1 MREYLKVASFLL
13 SVLVGVAGDPCS
25 DAGEMITEADVVHS
39 SPGYK
44 ADGTGTYTSGLIC
57 QWMIAAPVG
66 NVSLEHLI
74 FVVLKDDCV

>member
-1 MREYLKVASFLL
+1 MHEYLKFVSFLL

-57 QWMIAAPVG
+57 QWIITAPEG
-66 NVSLEHLI
+66 NVSQDES
-74 FVVLKDDCV
+74 VVV